1 MTVSLQIKL
10 QGDSLRFTGT
20 LNRDTLMLYS
30 PFALLNDC
38 DGAVTF
44 DLAALEN
51 IDTAG
56 LAWLLQQLAE
66 AKQQGLTIALCNVPK
81 QLLSLADVT
90 AVRPL
95 LPISD

>member
-1 MTVSLQIKL
+1 VTLKIEP
-10 QGDSLRFTGT
+10 QGEVFYFTGV

-30 PFALLNDC
+30 PFKLLNS
-38 DGAVTF
+38 VSERVNF
-44 DLAALEN
+44 DFSGLEN

-56 LAWLLQQLAE
+56 LAWLLQQLAA
-66 AKQQGLTIALCNVPK
+66 AKQHGVVISLCNVPK

-95 LPISD
+95 LPISK

>member
-1 MTVSLQIKL
+1 MSLKIERHS
-10 QGDSLRFTGT
+10 DSLHFTGT
-20 LNRDTLMLYS
+20 LNRDTLMQYS
-30 PFALLNDC
+30 PFKLLNGC
-38 DGAVTF
+38 SGEVKF
-44 DLAALEN
+44 DFAGLSN

-56 LAWLLQQLAE
+56 LAWLLQQLAQ

-95 LPISD
+95 LPISK

>member
-1 MTVSLQIKL
+1 MTLHIAQ
-10 QGDSLRFTGT
+10 QGQVLCFTGV

-30 PFALLNDC
+30 PFSLLNDTQ
-38 DGAVTF
+38 GTVSF
-44 DLAALEN
+44 DFTGLAN

-56 LAWLLQQLAE
+56 LAWLLQQLSQ
-66 AKQQGLTIALCNVPK
+66 AKQRGQTIALCNVPK

>member
-1 MTVSLQIKL
+1 MTLNIVKQD
-10 QGDSLRFTGT
+10 QWLRFTGV
-20 LNRDTLMLYS
+20 LNRDTLILYS
-30 PFALLNDC
+30 PFTLLNDAS
-38 DGAVTF
+38 GEIQF
-44 DLAALEN
+44 DLAKLTA

-56 LAWLLQQLAE
+56 LAWLLQQLAQ
-66 AKQQGLTIALCNVPK
+66 AKQRGVAIALCNVPK

>member
-1 MTVSLQIKL
+1 MALQIERHD
-10 QGDSLRFTGT
+10 DSLRFTGT

-30 PFALLNDC
+30 PFALLNGC
-38 DGAVTF
+38 NGAMRF
-44 DLAALEN
+44 DFAGLN
-51 IDTAG
+51 SIDTAG
-56 LAWLLQQLAE
+56 LAWLLQQLGA
-66 AKQQGLTIALCNVPK
+66 AKAQGLTIALCNVPK

>member
-1 MTVSLQIKL
+1 MTLNIER
-10 QGDSLRFTGT
+10 QGDAFHFAGV

-30 PFALLNDC
+30 PFKLLNEVS
-38 DGAVTF
+38 GAVTF
-44 DLAALEN
+44 DLAGLEN

-56 LAWLLQQLAE
+56 LAWLLQQLST
-66 AKQQGLTIALCNVPK
+66 AKGLSVSIALCNVPQ

>member
-1 MTVSLQIKL
+1 L
-10 QGDSLRFTGT
+10 D
-20 LNRDTLMLYS
+20 
-30 PFALLNDC
+30 
-38 DGAVTF
+38 
-44 DLAALEN
+44 N

-56 LAWLLQQLAE
+56 LAWLLQQLAQ
-66 AKQQGLTIALCNVPK
+66 AKARGISITLCKVPK

>member
-1 MTVSLQIKL
+1 MKL
-10 QGDSLRFTGT
+10 KITQQGDAFEFTGV

-30 PFALLNDC
+30 PFKLLNKVS
-38 DGAVTF
+38 GAVNF
-44 DLAALEN
+44 DFAALDN

-56 LAWLLQQLAE
+56 LAWLLQQLAQ
-66 AKQQGLTIALCNVPK
+66 AKAQGISVALCNVPK

>member
-1 MTVSLQIKL
+1 MTLKIEL
-10 QGDSLRFTGT
+10 QGNVLQFTGV

-30 PFALLNDC
+30 PFKLLNNVS
-38 DGAVTF
+38 GAVSF
-44 DLAALEN
+44 NLAALEN

-56 LAWLLQQLAE
+56 LAWLLQQLSRAQE
-66 AKQQGLTIALCNVPK
+66 KGVSVALCHVPK

-95 LPISD
+95 LPISH

>member
-1 MTVSLQIKL
+1 MTLNIVKQD
-10 QGDSLRFTGT
+10 QWLRFTGV

-30 PFALLNDC
+30 PFTLLNEAS
-38 DGAVTF
+38 GEMQF
-44 DLAALEN
+44 DFAKLTA

-56 LAWLLQQLAE
+56 LAWLLQQLAQ
-66 AKQQGLTIALCNVPK
+66 AKQRGVVIALCNVPK

>member
-1 MTVSLQIKL
+1 MTLKIQQ
-10 QGDSLRFTGT
+10 QGDVLHFTGV
-20 LNRDTLMLYS
+20 LNRDTLMQYS
-30 PFALLNDC
+30 PFTLLNNAST
-38 DGAVTF
+38 AVTF
-44 DLAALEN
+44 DFAALEN

-56 LAWLLQQLAE
+56 LAWLLHQLSK
-66 AKQQGLTIALCNVPK
+66 AKEKGTSIVLSNVPK

>member
-1 MTVSLQIKL
+1 MTLKITQH
-10 QGDSLRFTGT
+10 GDALEFTGV

-30 PFALLNDC
+30 PFKLLNKVSGD
-38 DGAVTF
+38 VRF
-44 DLAALEN
+44 DFAALDN

-56 LAWLLQQLAE
+56 LAWLLQQLAQ
-66 AKQQGLTIALCNVPK
+66 AKARGISITLCKVPK

>member
-1 MTVSLQIKL
+1 MTVRLQIER
-10 QGDSLRFTGT
+10 QADSLRFTGT

-30 PFALLNDC
+30 PFALLNAGS
-38 DGAVTF
+38 GALQF

-56 LAWLLQQLAE
+56 LAWLLQQLAA

-81 QLLSLADVT
+81 QLLSLSDVT

>member
-1 MTVSLQIKL
+1 MALQIERQGEKL
-10 QGDSLRFTGT
+10 HFTGT

-30 PFALLNDC
+30 PFALLNDSQ
-38 DGAVTF
+38 GAMQF
-44 DLAALEN
+44 DLSALDS

-56 LAWLLQQLAE
+56 LAWLLQQLAA

>member
-1 MTVSLQIKL
+1 MSLKIERHA
-10 QGDSLRFTGT
+10 DSLHITGT
-20 LNRDTLMLYS
+20 LNRDTLMQYS
-30 PFALLNDC
+30 PFTLLNGC
-38 DGAVTF
+38 SGAVRF
-44 DLAALEN
+44 DFAALTN

-66 AKQQGLTIALCNVPK
+66 AKQLGVTIALCNVPK

-95 LPISD
+95 LPISK

>member
-1 MTVSLQIKL
+1 VTLKIAQ
-10 QGDSLRFTGT
+10 QGNTFHFTGE

-30 PFALLNDC
+30 PFKPLNSVSGAIEFDFSALHN
-38 DGAVTF
+38 V
-44 DLAALEN
+44 
-51 IDTAG
+51 DTAG
-56 LAWLLQQLAE
+56 LAWLLQQLAQSK
-66 AKQQGLTIALCNVPK
+66 ALGISIALCNVPK

>member
-1 MTVSLQIKL
+1 MTLQISK
-10 QGDSLRFTGT
+10 QGQTLRFTGV

-30 PFALLNDC
+30 PFTLLNDVG
-38 DGAVTF
+38 DAVNF
-44 DLAALEN
+44 DFAALDN

-56 LAWLLQQLAE
+56 LAWLLQQLAQ
-66 AKQQGLTIALCNVPK
+66 AKQRGLAIALCNVPK

-95 LPISD
+95 LPISN

>member
-1 MTVSLQIKL
+1 VTLNIVKQD
-10 QGDSLRFTGT
+10 QWLRFTGV

-30 PFALLNDC
+30 PFKLLNS
-38 DGAVTF
+38 VSERINF
-44 DLAALEN
+44 DFSGLEN

-56 LAWLLQQLAE
+56 LAWLLQQLAW
-66 AKQQGLTIALCNVPK
+66 AKQHGIEISLCNVPK

-95 LPISD
+95 LPISN

>member
-1 MTVSLQIKL
+1 MSLKIERQADGIH
-10 QGDSLRFTGT
+10 FTGS
-20 LNRDTLMLYS
+20 LNRDTLMQYS
-30 PFALLNDC
+30 PFTLLNDC
-38 DGAVTF
+38 SGEVTF
-44 DLAALEN
+44 DFAALSN

-56 LAWLLQQLAE
+56 LAWLLQQLSQ

-95 LPISD
+95 LPISK

>member
-1 MTVSLQIKL
+1 MTLNIEQ
-10 QGDSLRFTGT
+10 QGEVFCFTGV

-30 PFALLNDC
+30 PFKLLN
-38 DGAVTF
+38 GVSERVNF
-44 DLAALEN
+44 DFSGLEN

-56 LAWLLQQLAE
+56 LAWLLQQLAG
-66 AKQQGLTIALCNVPK
+66 AKQRGIEISLCNVPK

-95 LPISD
+95 LPISN